1 MKSFCKTY
9 LSIAKCT
16 TPEER
21 YNKYCTWKQWAIY
34 VVNAVLLK
42 VRPANCVSPGTTSPL
57 SKSTRTQHTWLEMPH
72 KDTRIAYQSSYYSG
86 SNCHKGTQALLINLA
101 ITQALNATQGHKR
114 SYQQAIYRSQMMG
127 TLLPVYQNRASV

>member
-1 MKSFCKTY
+1 M
-9 LSIAKCT
+9 
-16 TPEER
+16 
-21 YNKYCTWKQWAIY
+21 
-34 VVNAVLLK
+34 VNAVLLK
-42 VRPANCVSPGTTSPL
+42 VRPANCVSPGTPRPL

-72 KDTRIAYQSSYYSG
+72 KDTRIAYQFSYYSG

-114 SYQQAIYRSQMMG
+114 SYQQAITLSLNTTQGYKRSYQQDTYRSQMMG